1 MNLRDRVATAG
12 GELFAIVVQRPAR
25 GRGWLESLRHLLQ
38 GKRVPRELP
47 EQIAVD
53 EAVEGLRRRAELSGV
68 SSLEQPSLSVSTERR
83 GRRRIVTAVLTA
95 RSSYGQRSG

>member
-1 MNLRDRVATAG
+1 MKTRDRGASDG
-12 GELFAIVVQRPAR
+12 EELFAIVVQRPAS

-38 GKRVPRELP
+38 GKRVRREIP
-47 EQIAVD
+47 EQVAAD
-53 EAVEGLRRRAELSGV
+53 QAVEGLRRRAERSGV

-95 RSSYGQRSG
+95 RSGGGQRSG

>member
-1 MNLRDRVATAG
+1 MATAG
-12 GELFAIVVQRPAR
+12 EELFAIVVQRPAS

-38 GKRVPRELP
+38 GKPVPRELP

-53 EAVEGLRRRAELSGV
+53 QAVEGLRRRAELSGV

-95 RSSYGQRSG
+95 RSGDGQRSG

>member
-1 MNLRDRVATAG
+1 MKLRGRVATARE
-12 GELFAIVVQRPAR
+12 ELFAIVVQRPAS

-38 GKRVPRELP
+38 GKRVRRELP
-47 EQIAVD
+47 EQIAAD
-53 EAVEGLRRRAELSGV
+53 QAVEGLRRRAELSGV

-95 RSSYGQRSG
+95 RSGGGQRSG